1 MSLGKSLFKGNLFKS
16 LAFWTIEPY
25 IEGIITSQAINE
37 NNKLMEQNNSSH
49 FFKAFQIN
57 IISVNGVNTFLDQ
70 SALQNVLIYIG
81 VILPIIWYVW
91 LKQYNN
97 IKTNQ
102 GLKLTKV

>member
-1 MSLGKSLFKGNLFKS
+1 M
-16 LAFWTIEPY
+16 AFWTIEPY

-57 IISVNGVNTFLDQ
+57 IISVNSATNLLDQ
-70 SALQNVLIYIG
+70 FALLDVLIYIV
-81 VILPIIWYVW
+81 VILPIIWCVW
-91 LKQYNN
+91 FKQYNT